1 MTVGRRPVSFS
12 IGDLAIAYGNT
23 TTFSGLQ
30 TTFPTGVDDQ
40 TLAITYSSDG
50 NSGRNDV
57 GTYEITGIVTNGS
70 GSLSNYEVTLT
81 DGQLTIDPRPVSF
94 IIGNLTKDEGIA
106 FNLASRLP
114 GTILTGIGNQSLSIT
129 YASTG
134 AAANAQAGVYLITG
148 NVGDGP
154 DGGLALNYDVT
165 LIPGELAV
173 VLRFH
178 VLGVDANSSTAPYV
192 QVVNSATGTRVSKFL
207 AYEST
212 FTGGVRVVRAD
223 LTGDGVEEII
233 TVPGRG
239 RAPEVR
245 VFSLRGAPLT
255 AYNTLAYA
263 TSMMNGIQITAG
275 DVNGD
280 GRVDLVTVP
289 SRGPAEVRVF
299 LNQTGTNT
307 DPMANVAWRT
317 FLAFPSTFIG
327 GAVLALADMGRTI
340 GSSFIATPDGKPEI
354 LVGSGAGMRAT
365 VRVFDAVPATPF
377 LAKTMLFFAST
388 LQVGIASLA
397 VGRVNGNDNIP
408 DVIAGAANGGNAMV
422 EVRDGQTAALLS
434 QFSAYNDISRQA
446 PVRLTTRD
454 TNGDGVIDEIWTA
467 QGTDGKTRQIKRFRV
482 NGAALDSILENDV
495 NFRGEYF
502 LA

>member
-1 MTVGRRPVSFS
+1 MTVSPQTGSAVYGGAVDSVAYTVA
-12 IGDLAIAYGNT
+12 AIRGSNGQINGTY
-23 TTFSGLQ
+23 TFSGLPAGVTGNLST
-30 TTFPTGVDDQ
+30 TTFTVSGSNAPPTSQ
-40 TLAITYSSDG
+40 LTLQVASTVPAGSYPFTVSCVLDGATVSS
-50 NSGRNDV
+50 
-57 GTYEITGIVTNGS
+57 TGILLVS
-70 GSLSNYEVTLT
+70 RAPLT
-81 DGQLTIDPRPVSF
+81 
-94 IIGNLTKDEGIA
+94 
-106 FNLASRLP
+106 
-114 GTILTGIGNQSLSIT
+114 
-129 YASTG
+129 
-134 AAANAQAGVYLITG
+134 ITG

-154 DGGLALNYDVT
+154 DGGLACNYNVK

-173 VLRFH
+173 VLRFY
-178 VLGVDANSSTAPYV
+178 VLGVDANSSAAPYV
-192 QVVNSATGTRVSKFL
+192 QVINSATGTRVSKFL

-233 TVPGRG
+233 TAPRRG
-239 RAPEVR
+239 RAPDVR
-245 VFSLRGAPLT
+245 VFSLQGAPLT

-263 TSMMNGIQITAG
+263 TSMINGIQIAAG

-289 SRGPAEVRVF
+289 SRGSAEVRVF
-299 LNQTGTNT
+299 LNQTGSNT
-307 DPMANVAWRT
+307 DPMANAAWRT

-340 GSSFIATPDGKPEI
+340 GSSFVATPDGKPEI
-354 LVGSGAGMRAT
+354 LVGSGAGMQAT

-408 DVIAGAANGGNAMV
+408 DVIASAANGGNAMA
-422 EVRDGQTAALLS
+422 EVRNGQTAELLS

-454 TNGDGVIDEIWTA
+454 TNGDGVIDEI
-467 QGTDGKTRQIKRFRV
+467 
-482 NGAALDSILENDV
+482 
-495 NFRGEYF
+495 
-502 LA
+502 